1 MEILFN
7 IIILLLLVYVLMPL
21 FKEPYWPFLKRGL
34 LSELQSA
41 KKEGLMAISEL
52 DSEYEMGKLTKDDYV
67 FLRNRLKSEIVPVLK
82 KETEITGNEVAAL
95 SEQPKNNLTEKLLRE
110 VIRIC
115 SINR

>member
-21 FKEPYWPFLKRGL
+21 FKEPYWPLLKRGL
-34 LSELQSA
+34 LSELHSA

-52 DSEYEMGKLTKDDYV
+52 HTEYEMGKLTKDDYV
-67 FLRNRLKSEIVPVLK
+67 FLRNRLKSEIAPVLK
-82 KETEITGNEVAAL
+82 KETEIAGNEVAAL
-95 SEQPKNNLTEKLLRE
+95 SEQPVNNLAENLLRE

-115 SINR
+115 GINR

>member
-7 IIILLLLVYVLMPL
+7 IIVFLLLVYVLMPL

-34 LSELQSA
+34 LSELQSD
-41 KKEGLMAISEL
+41 KKEGLMAISDL
-52 DSEYEMGKLTKDDYV
+52 DTEYEMGKLTKDDYV

-82 KETEITGNEVAAL
+82 KETEIAGNEIAAL
-95 SEQPKNNLTEKLLRE
+95 PEQPKSNLTENLFRE